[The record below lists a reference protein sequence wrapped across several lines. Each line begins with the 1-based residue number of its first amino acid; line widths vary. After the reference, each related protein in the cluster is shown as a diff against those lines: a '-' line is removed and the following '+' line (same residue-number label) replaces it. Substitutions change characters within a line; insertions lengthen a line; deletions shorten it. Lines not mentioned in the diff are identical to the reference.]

1 MKKKD
6 MKKKD
11 MKLFKNI
18 NIYLSI
24 LIFLLIFLLSYLLF
38 KYQKCFILNKILKEK
53 LNYIFEN
60 QYDDEIVKNDYNKKN
75 ESKIDEKENDLFL
88 EEKIKKRNNHS
99 LTMIEEDEKIF
110 YPVNSI
116 KFLKFDELVGF
127 QEEKKFL
134 EHFVDYILNKD
145 KEKYK
150 NIGLIEP
157 PLGVLL
163 YGISGTGKTTLARAL
178 ARETNLPF
186 FEVSSSLFSQ
196 KYKGIAPQMIK
207 DLFQKAREEAIK
219 NNGSIIFLD
228 ECETIFINLE
238 NLQLGSETA
247 NVVNQF
253 KTEITSICNDPLK
266 PVFIIGA
273 TNHINQIDESIKSR
287 FTYHLEVNPGSK
299 QEREKFLN
307 FLIEKRQNPYS
318 SEAKKYL
325 LEVINEFL
333 EQLPPEKYFLKAN
346 RTLENILKTTVF
358 VFVNNRE
365 DLKNK
370 IFRKEINKEDLQ
382 KAFQVVINLSN
393 LDCLDKIENSLNSNS
408 KK

>member
-1 MKKKD
+1 MKKKY
-6 MKKKD
+6 

-99 LTMIEEDEKIF
+99 LTMIEEEEKIF

-134 EHFVDYILNKD
+134 EHFVDYVLNKD

-287 FTYHLEVNPGSK
+287 FTYHLEVKPGSK